1 MPEEL
6 IEVVS
11 PQLSAPVT
19 RKPVDTVAI
28 SQDGVSRSMVEFPVD
43 GQTIPFAADDDE

>member
-1 MPEEL
+1 MLEEL

-28 SQDGVSRSMVEFPVD
+28 SEDGISQSIVSVGPL
-43 GQTIPFAADDDE
+43 TIMFAGDDDE